1 LVARSPKILAQ
12 LTVVIFLGRLTWWG
26 LRRARGRVGWTPT
39 VDLVGGL
46 EMFLMMFNY
55 GIDMD

>member
-1 LVARSPKILAQ
+1 VGP
-12 LTVVIFLGRLTWWG
+12 
-26 LRRARGRVGWTPT
+26 RARGRVGWTPT
-39 VDLVGGL
+39 VDDLVGGL